1 MSGCSCGQAG
11 SQFCESCSDCSC
23 RGNPNYKS
31 YSSSYNNDVYK
42 YYGVEHMKGVKAP
55 DIPIIEDE
63 QDIRKETKAT
73 IREIW
78 DNFFE

>member
-11 SQFCESCSDCSC
+11 SQFCESCSNCSC

-31 YSSSYNNDVYK
+31 YSSFYDNDVYK

-55 DIPIIEDE
+55 DIPEV
-63 QDIRKETKAT
+63 DIKEETKKG
-73 IREIW
+73 IEFIW
-78 DNFFE
+78 NNFSDNNKL